1 VWEEDF
7 DSLDNMEVP
16 SNLVMEFE
24 INDKQPLDVTFPT
37 QISNFVPERQRTG
50 V

>member
-1 VWEEDF
+1 MQEEDF
-7 DSLDNMEVP
+7 DSLNNMDVP
-16 SNLVMEFE
+16 SNPVMEFK

-37 QISNFVPERQRTG
+37 QISNFVPERQRMG